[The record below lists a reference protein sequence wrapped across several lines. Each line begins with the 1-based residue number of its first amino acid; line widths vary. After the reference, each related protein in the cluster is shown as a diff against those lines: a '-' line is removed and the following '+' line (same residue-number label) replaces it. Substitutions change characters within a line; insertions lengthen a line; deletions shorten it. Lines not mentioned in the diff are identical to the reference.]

1 MRLLVLGG
9 SLFVGRGIVAGALA
23 RGWEVT
29 TFNRGRSGTDLP
41 GAKVIHGDRWN
52 RADLERLA
60 ASGPW
65 DAVVDV
71 SGYVPRNV
79 LEVASVLEP
88 SAGRY
93 LFISTLSAYQGWPI
107 DPLSEESP
115 ILECPPDADDTFGE
129 DVKDGPSRYGYQKAG
144 CEGAVLKVFGPERST
159 VLRLG
164 VVLGP
169 EEYVGRLPWWLL
181 RIAEGGKVVAPE
193 RPDRSIQP
201 VDARDVAEFAVGAV
215 ARGLDGAFNV
225 AGSGEAT
232 FGDFLGACVKATGS
246 DAELVWTPSEVLTD
260 HGVRQWNELPLWRTT
275 PGTWNADSAKAR
287 AAGLTTRP
295 IADTVG
301 DTWTW
306 VTESGL
312 TRDQIPEDMGVAPEK
327 ERRILDR

>member
-23 RGWEVT
+23 RGWGVT

-41 GAKVIHGDRWN
+41 GAEVIHGDRWN

-60 ASGPW
+60 ASGTW

-71 SGYVPRNV
+71 SGYVPQNV

-93 LFISTLSAYQGWPI
+93 LFISTLSAYRGWPI
-107 DPLSEESP
+107 EALSEESP

-144 CEGAVLKVFGPERST
+144 CERAVLKVFGPERSS

-181 RIAEGGKVVAPE
+181 RIAEGGRVAAPE

-201 VDARDVAEFAVGAV
+201 VDVRDVAEFALTALD
-215 ARGLDGAFNV
+215 RGLDGAFNV

-232 FGDFLGACVKATGS
+232 FGDLLESCVEATGA
-246 DAELVWTPSEVLTD
+246 DAELVWTPSEVLTA

-275 PGTWNADSAKAR
+275 PGTWNVSSAKAR

-295 IADTVG
+295 IADTVH

-306 VTESGL
+306 MTETGL
-312 TRDQIPEDMGVAPEK
+312 TKDRLPEEMGIASEK